1 MVSLVGFWKFNVFSF
16 STTVIFAVSNIV
28 TRGGNVLRVQSQRL
42 YCMLR
47 SIDVKKL
54 VSVFQFAEV
63 CFH

>member
-1 MVSLVGFWKFNVFSF
+1 MVSLVGFWKLNVFSF

-28 TRGGNVLRVQSQRL
+28 TRGGNVLLVQSQRL

-54 VSVFQFAEV
+54 VSVFQKFRPSMK
-63 CFH
+63 